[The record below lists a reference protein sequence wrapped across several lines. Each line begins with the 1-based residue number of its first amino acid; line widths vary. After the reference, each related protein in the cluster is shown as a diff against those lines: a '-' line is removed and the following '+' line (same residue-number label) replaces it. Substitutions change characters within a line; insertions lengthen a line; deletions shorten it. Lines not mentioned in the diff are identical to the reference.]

1 MKRYLTYING
11 KQVKPTSMEWFET
24 VNPYTQRPWALIPR
38 CDERDV
44 DIAIG
49 AAHRAFRESGWPQMS
64 APKRGAMLRRI
75 GDVFAKHADRLAE
88 VETYENGKSIA
99 DTTAQIRG
107 LPEWFYYY
115 GGLIDKIEG
124 HVIPI
129 DQDQIFNFTRYEP
142 LGVVSA
148 ITPWNSPLM
157 LAVWKLAPLLAAGNT
172 VVIKPSNHA
181 SASIVEFMDVF
192 DEAEVPP
199 GVVNLVTGYSGD
211 IGRALVED
219 PRVAKVSFT
228 GSTEAGRKI
237 GQQAALGCKRVALEL
252 GGKSA
257 QIVCEDASIE
267 NSVRGV
273 VSGIFL
279 LNGQSCVAGSRL
291 LIHESIHDEFL
302 NSLIEAIGE
311 LRFGDPTDSATQIGP
326 ISNESQYNKIL
337 EYIEIGKSEG
347 AHCLYGG
354 SRSTSDGCETGWFV
368 EPTIFTDVRPGMRIA
383 SEEIF
388 GPVLSV
394 MPFATDDEAIR
405 IANDIDFG
413 LAAGVW
419 TSNLGRAHR
428 IANKLECGTVYV
440 NQYKNV
446 SVMSPAGGY
455 KASGIGR
462 ENGAEMIKEYLQ
474 VKSVWINTA

>member
-1 MKRYLTYING
+1 MKRYLTYIDG
-11 KQVKPTSMEWFET
+11 KQVNPSSMEWFET
-24 VNPYTQRPWALIPR
+24 VNPFTQRPWALIPR
-38 CDERDV
+38 CTERDV
-44 DIAIG
+44 DMAIG
-49 AAHRAFRESGWPQMS
+49 AAQRAFRESGWPRL
-64 APKRGAMLRRI
+64 APSRRGAVLRRI
-75 GDVFAKHADRLAE
+75 GDVFAARVERLAE
-88 VETYENGKSIA
+88 VETRENGKSLS

-129 DQDQIFNFTRYEP
+129 DQEQTFNFTRYEP
-142 LGVVSA
+142 LGVIAA

-157 LAVWKLAPLLAAGNT
+157 LTVWKLAPLLAAGNT
-172 VVIKPSNHA
+172 AVIKPSNHA
-181 SASIVEFMDVF
+181 SASIVEFMDVL
-192 DEAEVPP
+192 DEAGVPP
-199 GVVNLVTGYSGD
+199 GVVNLVTGYSRD

-219 PRVAKVSFT
+219 PRVAKISFT
-228 GSTEAGRKI
+228 GSTEAGRRI
-237 GQQAALGCKRVALEL
+237 GEQAARDCKRVALEL

-257 QIVCEDASIE
+257 QIVCEDANME
-267 NSVRGV
+267 HAVRGV

-291 LIHESIHDEFL
+291 LVHESIHDAFL
-302 NSLIEAIGE
+302 DRLIEAIGE
-311 LRFGDPTDSATQIGP
+311 LRFGDPTDSATEIGP

-337 EYIEIGKSEG
+337 EYIEIGKAEG

-354 SRSTSDGCETGWFV
+354 TRSTRDGCETGWFV
-368 EPTIFTDVRPGMRIA
+368 EPTIFTDVQPSMRIA

-394 MPFATDDEAIR
+394 MPYSTDDEAIR

-413 LAAGVW
+413 LAGGVW
-419 TSNLGRAHR
+419 TSDLGRAHR
-428 IANKLECGTVYV
+428 ISNRLECGTVYV